1 MPKSFFNCLHCSWWL
16 QYANAVKLLVKEK
29 LCLLI
34 CNANHPQTLTN
45 VVRRFSLIFP
55 SVGIFY
61 FNSIGNFH
69 FNSIGIFNWKFP
81 MTFSTLIVFTTS
93 FVYPLHWDPGK
104 KLSNIS
110 ISLSQFSALVCISI
124 CYICIYYIYI
134 CYIWIDYICIFYIYS
149 FSAVVF
155 ISVCYFCT
163 FYICICYILFF
174 IFEFVTVPPLLI
186 ISAFVFVTSA
196 FVISAYVTV
205 LPLLF
210 VSLYVFVKFGFVSF
224 LLLFFVSAIITCIF
238 VTFKFVTVLPLLF
251 VSAWAFT
258 NESSLP
264 VEVNCSLKIDE
275 SKENYYLFLL
285 YWFIIIDYELY
296 WLIVINQ
303 LIN

>member
-93 FVYPLHWDPGK
+93 CVYPLHWDPGK

-110 ISLSQFSALVCISI
+110 ISLSQFFRSCLYQHLLHLYLLHLYLLHLNLLHMHFLHLQFFRCCFYQRLLLLYFLHLYLLHFIF
-124 CYICIYYIYI
+124 
-134 CYIWIDYICIFYIYS
+134 YIWICYSSSAVDYIS
-149 FSAVVF
+149 
-155 ISVCYFCT
+155 
-163 FYICICYILFF
+163 ICICYIR
-174 IFEFVTVPPLLI
+174 ICYI
-186 ISAFVFVTSA
+186 RICNSSSAVV
-196 FVISAYVTV
+196 
-205 LPLLF
+205 
-210 VSLYVFVKFGFVSF
+210 
-224 LLLFFVSAIITCIF
+224 C
-238 VTFKFVTVLPLLF
+238 
-251 VSAWAFT
+251 
-258 NESSLP
+258 
-264 VEVNCSLKIDE
+264 
-275 SKENYYLFLL
+275 
-285 YWFIIIDYELY
+285 IIIC
-296 WLIVINQ
+296 IC
-303 LIN
+303 